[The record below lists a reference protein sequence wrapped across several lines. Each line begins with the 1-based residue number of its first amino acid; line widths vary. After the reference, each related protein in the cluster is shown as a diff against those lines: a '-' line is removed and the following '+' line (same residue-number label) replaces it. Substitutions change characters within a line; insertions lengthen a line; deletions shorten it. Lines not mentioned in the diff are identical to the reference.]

1 MLRQDFRIRVIADIS
16 CDLNGPIPS
25 TLRIS
30 TIEEPFYDFDPF
42 ESCEKPAFSDERNIT
57 VMAVDNLPNELPREA
72 SNSFGR
78 VLIEKIFPNLV
89 YGDEDEMIKRATI
102 TENGKLSP
110 RYRYLNEFVYG
121 R

>member
-1 MLRQDFRIRVIADIS
+1 MLRDDFRIRVIADIS

-25 TLRIS
+25 TIRTT

-42 ESCEKPAFSDERNIT
+42 ESSEMPPFSDDRNIT

-78 VLIEKIFPNLV
+78 VLIEKVFPNMV
-89 YGDEDEMIKRATI
+89 YGDEDEMIARATI
-102 TENGKLSP
+102 TENGELTP
-110 RYRYLNEFVYG
+110 RYKYLHEFVYG